1 MLTNY
6 YPMTN
11 SGSYNGNGRF
21 ILSYNVGPNDNE
33 THSRS
38 KVLSSYTLRTPAMN
52 ASAGHGKKNDSS
64 RVLKSSV
71 HSQ

>member
-1 MLTNY
+1 
-6 YPMTN
+6 MTN
-11 SGSYNGNGRF
+11 SGSYNDNGRF
-21 ILSYNVGPNDNE
+21 ILSYNVGPNDNIIIE

-38 KVLSSYTLRTPAMN
+38 KVLSALGSYTLRTPAMN

-64 RVLKSSV
+64 RVLNSSV